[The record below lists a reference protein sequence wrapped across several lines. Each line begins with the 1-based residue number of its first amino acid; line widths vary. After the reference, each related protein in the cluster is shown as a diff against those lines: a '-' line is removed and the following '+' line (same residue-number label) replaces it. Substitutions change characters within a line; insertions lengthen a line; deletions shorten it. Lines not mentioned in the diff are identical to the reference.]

1 VQTFQSSERV
11 SRARQSATLMAA
23 RAEAWRRF
31 IRVVDG
37 GPRADGDVGDCD
49 HDPDLLGKCR
59 RCGEQVNPK

>member
-1 VQTFQSSERV
+1 
-11 SRARQSATLMAA
+11 MAA